1 MGEPTG
7 GGRPKEGL
15 AGSMDAIQE
24 QLDKQLAKVE
34 ADQARKATMI
44 CTTFLQNKKRA
55 DDCDAKIAAQQQRL
69 AEYRKAQKD
78 MYNQKAAE
86 AAKAADKRRSTIA
99 GVMRKRAEHEDELE
113 AEMTTKFNNA
123 RTKRAFHYSTENMG
137 AKTEASNQKRERAF
151 EEATAKEEAMLNR
164 MEERRIF
171 VEEKLAQNRE
181 ERRQY
186 LENRRM
192 TEEAKRQQKQLE
204 VWQQKQDWIIDKLNF
219 HQEST
224 EKMDASR
231 KRGKDGLKERSKS
244 TGTIR
249 NAGVAKWQTNL
260 GRIQTRDKKHH
271 EELLEKQEAQRRFVE
286 DELGPHGLLMRRNA
300 NSGGLPSEYNFE
312 EMHPARWAE
321 IGTERAA
328 HIQGINDKLVEQDMK
343 KEARDAAQREV
354 FRMRQEASKD
364 LLAYKTRADA
374 VFLKIKSEPDESKIK
389 RSMEGL
395 GFKMPKLPGEDG
407 DGEEG

>member
-1 MGEPTG
+1 MSAPTG

-34 ADQARKATMI
+34 ADQQRKATMI

-69 AEYRKAQKD
+69 LEYQKAQRD
-78 MYNQKAAE
+78 LYNQKAAE
-86 AAKAADKRRSTIA
+86 AAKAADRRAATIA
-99 GVMRKRAEHEDELE
+99 TVMRRREEHQDALDE
-113 AEMTTKFNNA
+113 EMTTKMNKA

-151 EEATAKEEAMLNR
+151 EEATAKEANMLNR
-164 MEERRIF
+164 MEERRVF

-181 ERRQY
+181 ERRLY

-192 TEEAKRQQKQLE
+192 EEEAKRQQKQVE
-204 VWQQKQDWIIDKLNF
+204 VWQQKQDWIIKKLDF
-219 HQEST
+219 HKEST
-224 EKMDASR
+224 EKMADSR
-231 KRGKDGLKERSKS
+231 KRGKDSLKERSKS
-244 TGTIR
+244 TGSIR
-249 NAGVAKWQTNL
+249 TAAATKQATNNT
-260 GRIQTRDKKHH
+260 RIQTTANKRS

-286 DELGPHGLLMRRNA
+286 DELGPHGLLARRNA
-300 NSGGLPSEYNFE
+300 SSGGLPSEYNFP
-312 EMHPARWAE
+312 EMHPGRWSE
-321 IGTERAA
+321 IGMERAA
-328 HIQGINDKLVEQDMK
+328 HIQSINDKLVEQDMK

-374 VFLKIKSEPDESKIK
+374 VFLKIKAEPDESKIK
-389 RSMEGL
+389 RAMEGL
-395 GFKMPKLPGEDG
+395 GFKMPKLPGEEG